1 MAMFA
6 EERRA
11 EILNKIKSGAPI
23 YVADLVQ
30 EFGVSE
36 ATIRRDLA
44 VLEKMN
50 LLKRTH
56 GGAIPPNYG
65 IEPTFQEKEIQ
76 NLDSKAAIGRLAA
89 SLVKDGETV
98 LLDAG
103 TTTLQ
108 IAVNLRGR
116 KITVA
121 TNCIDVAN
129 VFLDDPS
136 VEVWLIG
143 GILRKGPRSLV
154 GFLTN
159 EALKTLHFDKTFL
172 AANAVDPSFGVTTP
186 NMTEAETK
194 RHMLFAGKGKILVAD
209 HSKLGIQGLCKI
221 CDLSELDL
229 LITDDKGDERQI
241 EQLKKKVKV
250 LIASQGGKKS

>member
-1 MAMFA
+1 MAVFA

-11 EILNKIKSGAPI
+11 AIISKIKSGAPI

-44 VLEKMN
+44 VLEDMN

-56 GGAIPPNYG
+56 GGAVPPNYG
-65 IEPTFQEKEIQ
+65 LEPTFQEKEIQ
-76 NLDSKAAIGRLAA
+76 NLNLKAAIGKMAA
-89 SLVKDGETV
+89 SLVKEGETV

-108 IAVNLRGR
+108 IASNLRGR
-116 KITVA
+116 NVTVA

-136 VEVWLIG
+136 VEVWLLG

-159 EALKTLHFDKTFL
+159 QALKALRFDKVFL
-172 AANAVDPSFGVTTP
+172 AANAIDADFGVTTP

-194 RHMLFAGKGKILVAD
+194 RHMLFAGKKKILVAD
-209 HSKLGIQGLCKI
+209 HSKIGLEGLCKI
-221 CDLSELDL
+221 CDLNELDL
-229 LITDDKGDERQI
+229 FITDDKGDERKV
-241 EQLKKKVKV
+241 EQLKRKVKV
-250 LIASQGGKKS
+250 IIASEGSDER

>member
-11 EILNKIKSGAPI
+11 AIVSKIKSGAPI

-56 GGAIPPNYG
+56 GGAVPPNYG
-65 IEPTFQEKEIQ
+65 LEPTFQEKEIQ
-76 NLDSKAAIGRLAA
+76 NLNLKAAIGKLAA
-89 SLVKDGETV
+89 SLVKDGETI

-108 IAVNLRGR
+108 LASNLRGR
-116 KITVA
+116 RITVA

-129 VFLDDPS
+129 VFLDDPH
-136 VEVWLIG
+136 VEVWLLG

-159 EALKTLHFDKTFL
+159 ESLHKLRFDKAFL
-172 AANAVDPSFGVTTP
+172 AANAVDIEFGVTTP

-194 RHMLFAGKGKILVAD
+194 RQMLLAGKEKILVVD
-209 HSKLGIQGLCKI
+209 HSKLDMQGLCKI
-221 CDLSELDL
+221 CDLNELDL
-229 LITDDKGDERQI
+229 LITDEGAEERQI
-241 EQLKKKVKV
+241 EQLKKKVRV
-250 LIASQGGKKS
+250 MIAFEGGDKR

>member
-1 MAMFA
+1 MKMFA

-11 EILNKIKSGAPI
+11 AILAKIKSCSPI
-23 YVADLVQ
+23 YVTDLVQ

-36 ATIRRDLA
+36 ATVRRDLA
-44 VLEKMN
+44 VLERRN
-50 LLKRTH
+50 LIKRTH

-65 IEPTFQEKEIQ
+65 MEPTFREKEIRH
-76 NLDSKAAIGRLAA
+76 LDLKAMIGKLAA
-89 SLVKDGETV
+89 SLVKDGETI

-108 IAVNLRGR
+108 IAVNLQGR
-116 KITVA
+116 NITVA

-129 VFLDDPS
+129 VFLDDPT
-136 VEVWLIG
+136 VEVWMLG

-159 EALKTLHFDKTFL
+159 QALNSLRFDKVFL
-172 AANAVDPSFGVTTP
+172 AANAVDVNFGVTTP
-186 NMTEAETK
+186 NMVEAETK
-194 RHMLFAGKGKILVAD
+194 RNMLKAGKEKILVVD
-209 HSKLGIQGLCKI
+209 HSKLGFEGLCKI

-229 LITDDKGDERQI
+229 LITDSEADEKQLL
-241 EQLKKKVKV
+241 QLKKKVEV
-250 LIASQGGKKS
+250 LVANGKDDRR